1 MERQQAKRIQTSIL
15 NGLEKKALIW
25 LAERQPKWVSSD
37 MLSLVGCLGALMIGV
52 GYALTSISPA
62 FLWLASAGF
71 IVNWYGDSLD
81 GTLAR
86 VRNKQRP
93 IYGYYLDHTLDCI
106 NEMVICIG
114 LGMSPLMDMRI
125 ALLILLAYFL
135 MTINVSVNAHLK
147 GEFRLTYAKLG
158 PTEVRIIGIIANT
171 LLVLS
176 PALRAY
182 RRTYEILGHSI
193 SMTTLDFIVF
203 AIALIIFILYII
215 TVIQDARSYS
225 KIDPP
230 KK

>member
-1 MERQQAKRIQTSIL
+1 MARKTPDLNTSSTADI
-15 NGLEKKALIW
+15 
-25 LAERQPKWVSSD
+25 
-37 MLSLVGCLGALMIGV
+37 
-52 GYALTSISPA
+52 A
-62 FLWLASAGF
+62 FL
-71 IVNWYGDSLD
+71 
-81 GTLAR
+81 
-86 VRNKQRP
+86 
-93 IYGYYLDHTLDCI
+93 
-106 NEMVICIG
+106 
-114 LGMSPLMDMRI
+114 
-125 ALLILLAYFL
+125 LLAYFL

-203 AIALIIFILYII
+203 AIALIILILYII

>member
-1 MERQQAKRIQTSIL
+1 
-15 NGLEKKALIW
+15 
-25 LAERQPKWVSSD
+25 

-171 LLVLS
+171 ILVLS
-176 PALRAY
+176 PTLRAY
-182 RRTYEILGHSI
+182 RRTYVILGHSI

>member
-1 MERQQAKRIQTSIL
+1 
-15 NGLEKKALIW
+15 
-25 LAERQPKWVSSD
+25 

-147 GEFRLTYAKLG
+147 GEFRLPYATLG

>member
-1 MERQQAKRIQTSIL
+1 
-15 NGLEKKALIW
+15 
-25 LAERQPKWVSSD
+25 

>member
-1 MERQQAKRIQTSIL
+1 
-15 NGLEKKALIW
+15 
-25 LAERQPKWVSSD
+25 
-37 MLSLVGCLGALMIGV
+37 MIGV

-93 IYGYYLDHTLDCI
+93 IYVYYLDHTLDCI

>member
-1 MERQQAKRIQTSIL
+1 
-15 NGLEKKALIW
+15 
-25 LAERQPKWVSSD
+25 

-203 AIALIIFILYII
+203 AIALIILILYII

>member
-1 MERQQAKRIQTSIL
+1 
-15 NGLEKKALIW
+15 
-25 LAERQPKWVSSD
+25 

-176 PALRAY
+176 PALMAY

-203 AIALIIFILYII
+203 AITLIIFILYII

-225 KIDPP
+225 KNDPP
-230 KK
+230 KKREP

>member
-1 MERQQAKRIQTSIL
+1 QQAKRIQTSIL

-203 AIALIIFILYII
+203 AIALIILILYII

>member
-203 AIALIIFILYII
+203 AIALIILILYII

>member
-1 MERQQAKRIQTSIL
+1 
-15 NGLEKKALIW
+15 
-25 LAERQPKWVSSD
+25 
-37 MLSLVGCLGALMIGV
+37 MLSLVGCLGALMIGA